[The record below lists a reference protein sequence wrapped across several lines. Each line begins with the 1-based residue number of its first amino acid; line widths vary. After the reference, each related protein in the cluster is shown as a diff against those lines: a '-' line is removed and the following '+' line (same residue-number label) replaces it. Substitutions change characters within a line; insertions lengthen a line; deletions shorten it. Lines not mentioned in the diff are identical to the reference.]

1 MVGNKSDLPTKVS
14 KNQVLTN
21 CTDVYNISE
30 QNIIEVSAK
39 DGENIDLLCQKISE
53 SLCPKKI
60 EKKTTK
66 KAEHRDGGVRICKF
80 F

>member
-1 MVGNKSDLPTKVS
+1 MVGNKCDLPTKVS
-14 KNQVLTN
+14 KNQVATN
-21 CTDVYNISE
+21 CSDVYNISE

-39 DGENIDLLCQKISE
+39 DGENIQLLCQKISE

-60 EKKTTK
+60 VKKSEQTK
-66 KAEHRDGGVRICKF
+66 NSGPTSVKICRF